1 MKKLRITVGKKT
13 YDVTV
18 EVLSDDEAPRGRP
31 TALRPASAAA
41 PSSPEAPPPTAAAP
55 PTGAAPPNR
64 SVAAGGVTSPM
75 SGTVKSVLVQAGDS
89 VEEGQAL
96 MLLDAMKMEVPV
108 SAPIAGVVKSVAAN
122 EGQSVQEGQIL
133 LILN

>member
-18 EVLSDDEAPRGRP
+18 EVLSDDDAQRGRP

-41 PSSPEAPPPTAAAP
+41 SPSSPSSPSSPETPPPAAAP
-55 PTGAAPPNR
+55 PSKHPT
-64 SVAAGGVTSPM
+64 AAGAVTSPM

-89 VEEGQAL
+89 VEQGQAL
-96 MLLDAMKMEVPV
+96 LLLDAMKMEVPV
-108 SAPIAGVVKSVAAN
+108 SAPIAGVVESVAAK
-122 EGQSVQEGQIL
+122 EGQSVREG
-133 LILN
+133 